1 MPEIRQDP
9 VSGRL
14 SLIAPER
21 GQRPTDFRI
30 PEEEEIENVRCP
42 FCPENEEL
50 TPPETLRLSTGE
62 GPSSWQVRVVPN
74 RYPALRPDADNGAG
88 DPFHRLTPGLGHHEV
103 IIETPEHGK
112 SLENFSP
119 EELDL
124 VFRAFVLRAEAFLQE
139 GRWRYALFFKN
150 RGRRAGASLSH
161 SHSQLMALPFIP
173 PLLEQELAR
182 AEAFHTET
190 GECLFCQLV
199 EKETSGPRLIFES
212 ENFVAF
218 QAFAPRQPLETWI
231 VPKPHGLDFL
241 TLREDLRREFC
252 ESLLRVLRLLERTLP
267 GLPYNFF
274 LHLEPLGSPPLPY
287 FHWHLELV
295 PALTRVAGFEWGT
308 EAYIV
313 PLKPEEAAEFL
324 RTLEP

>member
-1 MPEIRQDP
+1 MPEIREDP

-30 PEEEEIENVRCP
+30 PEEERREGSRCP
-42 FCPENEEL
+42 FCPGNEEL
-50 TPPETLRLSTGE
+50 TPPESLRLSAG
-62 GPSSWQVRVVPN
+62 GGSSSWQVRVVPN
-74 RYPALRPDADNGAG
+74 RYPALRPDADKAAG
-88 DPFHRLTPGLGHHEV
+88 DPLHRITPGLGYHEV
-103 IIETPEHGK
+103 IIETPEHEK
-112 SLENFSP
+112 SLESFSP
-119 EELDL
+119 EEMDL
-124 VFRAFVLRAEAFLQE
+124 VFQAFVLRARAFLE
-139 GRWRYALFFKN
+139 KGRWRYALFFKN

-161 SHSQLMALPFIP
+161 SHSQLMALPFVP
-173 PLLEQELAR
+173 PLLERELAR
-182 AEAFHTET
+182 ARAFHAET
-190 GECLFCQLV
+190 GKCLFCRLAR
-199 EKETSGPRLIFES
+199 EEASGPRLLFES
-212 ENFVAF
+212 RHFVAF

-231 VPKPHGLDFL
+231 LPRPHGLDFL
-241 TLREDLRREFC
+241 HLEEDLRREFC
-252 ESLLRVLRLLERTLP
+252 ETLLRVLRLLERTLP

-313 PLKPEEAAEFL
+313 PLRPEEATAFL
-324 RTLEP
+324 RTLKP